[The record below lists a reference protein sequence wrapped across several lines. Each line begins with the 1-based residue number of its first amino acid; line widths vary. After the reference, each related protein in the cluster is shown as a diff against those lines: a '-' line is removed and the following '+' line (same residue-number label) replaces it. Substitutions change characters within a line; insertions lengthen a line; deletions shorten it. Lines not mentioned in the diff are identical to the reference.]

1 MPALAPRLALA
12 LVFAP
17 FAVAQPLVIENVHL
31 ITMTS
36 DAVTPD
42 GAVVVDGDRLMYAG
56 PRSAMPALPE
66 ARRIDGRGGYLLP
79 GLADMHVHIGHGV
92 ANASGTNA
100 DVRTELLLYVAH
112 GVTTV
117 RNMAGEPW
125 MLDLRRDVARHE
137 LVGPRIVTAGP
148 VLETRPS
155 NPALKP
161 PRVAVVRTPEEARAE
176 VLRQKGAG
184 YDFIKVYNDI
194 DLPTYEA
201 ILDEAHSA
209 NLLVAGHV
217 AVGAQLGGALHL
229 HQDSIEHFRGYDLAL
244 SPAPTSL
251 DPLTR
256 FAGWPTATE
265 ERLRAFARETAAAGV
280 WNTPTLIVQSAP
292 PEAATPETFPFP
304 RVLLPAH
311 LREPLEHPAIT
322 TMLPEATVRMIQS
335 GAPMQRRLVHEMAL
349 AGAPLMIGT
358 DAPIPPFL
366 PGAGTIEEIRLFVES
381 GLTPMQ
387 ALQAATREPGRYLR
401 SRAPGEIPSGVIEA
415 GARADLIL
423 VSRNPLQDV
432 ANLREL
438 DGVLLGGQWLSRP
451 ELRALIDADISARRA
466 ATALAPPPPK
476 YEIRVEES
484 KWVPMRD
491 GTLLSTDLY
500 FPVGADTAK
509 LPALLIRTPYDKSSP
524 VLRSPFDAARFFA
537 GQGYVVAIQDIRG
550 TFASQGRFQLAARD
564 VEDGN
569 DTITWLAKQPWSS
582 GKVGMYGCSL
592 LGATQVKAAQGLN
605 PALKAILPQHTA
617 TAQAGS
623 NVFWKGGALELG
635 ASLPWYQAF
644 GPKQRSPAAAPAG
657 SAPAT
662 ATTDWPAVMRTLPLI
677 DMDRAAPLP
686 WTDWRD
692 HLTHAPGD
700 AWWDQFDF
708 IGPDSRIDV
717 PALFVTSWYD
727 HGVGQTLSQF
737 EHFRRHGVSART
749 RDNQFA
755 IISPATHCGSEA
767 LSTADTVIGERNLGD
782 ARFDFFGTYLR
793 WFDRWLRDSGE
804 ALSDLPRVQYFLM
817 GRNEWRGA
825 ADWPV
830 PGTRFTP
837 YYLRSEGRANS
848 RAGDGALS
856 VQAPGDE
863 PADAYLYDPESPV
876 PSGAPITVD
885 ALDQR
890 AIEMRGDVLVYT
902 TPPLETGIEVT
913 GPLKLVLYVSSSA
926 PDTDFTAKLVDVHP
940 DGRAI
945 LLQEGI
951 LRARYREGL
960 GRELRME
967 PGEIYEVGID
977 LEATGNYFGPG
988 HRILLEVSSSSF
1000 PRFDRNLNTGGR
1012 NYDETMGVPAFN
1024 RIHHSARHPSR
1035 LVLPIV
1041 PTD

>member
-12 LVFAP
+12 LAFAP
-17 FAVAQPLVIENVHL
+17 LTVAQPLVIENVHL
-31 ITMTS
+31 VTMTS
-36 DAVTPD
+36 DGITDD
-42 GAVVVDGDRLMYAG
+42 GAVVVDGDRLTYAG
-56 PRSAMPALPE
+56 PRSALPALPD

-79 GLADMHVHIGHGV
+79 GLTDMHVHIGHGV
-92 ANASGTNA
+92 ADPGSSNA

-125 MLDLRRDVARHE
+125 TLDLRRDVAERK
-137 LVGPRIVTAGP
+137 LLGPRIVTAGP
-148 VLETRPS
+148 VLEARPS

-161 PRVAVVRTPEEARAE
+161 PRVSLVRTPEEARTE
-176 VLRQKGAG
+176 VLRQKSAG

-201 ILDEAHSA
+201 ILTTAHDA
-209 NLLVAGHV
+209 GLAVAGHV
-217 AVGAQLGGALHL
+217 AVGAQLEGALRL
-229 HQDSIEHFRGYDLAL
+229 RQDSIEHFRGYDLAL

-256 FAGWPTATE
+256 FAGWPGATE
-265 ERLRAFARETAAAGV
+265 ERLRAFARETAAAGI
-280 WNTPTLIVQSAP
+280 WNTPTLIVQSAA
-292 PEAATPETFPFP
+292 PEVATPELFPFP
-304 RVLLPAH
+304 RALLPAH
-311 LREPLEHPAIT
+311 LRQPLEHPAIT
-322 TMLPEATVRMIQS
+322 TMLPEATVRMIQQ

-366 PGAGTIEEIRLFVES
+366 PGAGTIEEVRLFVES
-381 GLTPMQ
+381 GLTPLQ
-387 ALQAATREPGRYLR
+387 ALQAATREPARYLR
-401 SRAPGEIPSGVIEA
+401 SRAPSEVPSGVIEA

-423 VSRNPLQDV
+423 VNQNPLQDV

-438 DGVLLGGQWLSRP
+438 DGVLLAGQWLSRQD
-451 ELRALIDADISARRA
+451 LHALIDADISARRA
-466 ATALAPPPPK
+466 ASALAPPPPK
-476 YEIRVEES
+476 YEIRVEVS
-484 KWVPMRD
+484 KAVPMRD

-509 LPALLIRTPYDKSSP
+509 LPALLIRTPYDKGGP
-524 VLRSPFDAARFFA
+524 MLRSPFDVARFFA

-550 TFASQGRFQLAARD
+550 TFASGGRFQLAARD
-564 VEDGN
+564 VEDGD
-569 DTITWLAKQPWSS
+569 DTITWIAKQPWSS

-592 LGATQVKAAQGLN
+592 LGATQVKAAQSLN

-644 GPKQRSPAAAPAG
+644 GPRQRSTVTPP
-657 SAPAT
+657 PT
-662 ATTDWPAVMRTLPLI
+662 PTDWPAVMRTLPLI

-700 AWWDQFDF
+700 PWWDQFDF
-708 IGPDSRIDV
+708 IGPGSRIDV

-727 HGVGQTLSQF
+727 HGVGQTMSQF

-749 RDNQFA
+749 RENQFA

-767 LSTADTVIGERNLGD
+767 LSTADTIIGERNLGD
-782 ARFDFFGTYLR
+782 ARFDFFGTYLK
-793 WFDRWLRDSGE
+793 WFDYWLRDSGE
-804 ALSDLPRVQYFLM
+804 SLSALPRVQYFLM
-817 GRNEWRGA
+817 GRNEWKSA

-856 VQAPGDE
+856 VLAPGNE
-863 PADAYLYDPESPV
+863 PADSYLYDPEAPV
-876 PSGAPITVD
+876 PSGAPITVN
-885 ALDQR
+885 AMDQR
-890 AIEMRGDVLVYT
+890 AIEMRGDVLVYA
-902 TPPLETGIEVT
+902 TPPLESGVEVT
-913 GPLKLVLYVSSSA
+913 GPVKLVLYVSSSA
-926 PDTDFTAKLVDVHP
+926 PDTDFTAKLVDVYP

-960 GRELRME
+960 GRELRMK
-967 PGEIYEVGID
+967 PGEVYEIGID
-977 LEATGNYFGPG
+977 LEATSNYFGPG

-1012 NYDETMGVPAFN
+1012 NYDETRSMPARN
-1024 RIHHSARHPSR
+1024 RVHHSDRYRSH
-1035 LVLPIV
+1035 LLLPVV
-1041 PTD
+1041 P